1 MSSINYD
8 LKKIKGIAFDVDGV
22 LSPST
27 IPLSP
32 DGEPLRMVSIKD
44 GYDTIISEND
54 GLPLS
59 LKQTIAIARTIL
71 KGSKI
76 MLFDDAL
83 LGLDDNEQDK
93 VLNLLLKL
101 KKDHTIVMIS
111 HDKNVL
117 KDAEK
122 IIVMDAK
129 QVAESGTLSELI
141 EKKGTYYNL
150 FEKSSV
156 SSKEE

>member
-1 MSSINYD
+1 MEPD
-8 LKKIKGIAFDVDGV
+8 FEKIIEICNELGIHEEI
-22 LSPST
+22 LSFK
-27 IPLSP
+27 
-32 DGEPLRMVSIKD
+32 E
-44 GYDTIISEND
+44 GYDTVISEND

-101 KKDHTIVMIS
+101 KKDHTIAMIS

-117 KDAEK
+117 KDAEN

-129 QVAESGTLSELI
+129 QVAESGTLLELI

-150 FEKSSV
+150 FEKSSATN
-156 SSKEE
+156 KEE

>member
-1 MSSINYD
+1 
-8 LKKIKGIAFDVDGV
+8 
-22 LSPST
+22 
-27 IPLSP
+27 
-32 DGEPLRMVSIKD
+32 
-44 GYDTIISEND
+44 
-54 GLPLS
+54 
-59 LKQTIAIARTIL
+59 
-71 KGSKI
+71 

-101 KKDHTIVMIS
+101 KKDHTIAMIS

-117 KDAEK
+117 KDAEN

-129 QVAESGTLSELI
+129 QVAESGTLLELI

-150 FEKSSV
+150 FEKSSATN
-156 SSKEE
+156 KEE

>member
-1 MSSINYD
+1 
-8 LKKIKGIAFDVDGV
+8 
-22 LSPST
+22 
-27 IPLSP
+27 
-32 DGEPLRMVSIKD
+32 
-44 GYDTIISEND
+44 
-54 GLPLS
+54 
-59 LKQTIAIARTIL
+59 
-71 KGSKI
+71 
-76 MLFDDAL
+76 
-83 LGLDDNEQDK
+83 
-93 VLNLLLKL
+93 
-101 KKDHTIVMIS
+101 MIS

>member
-1 MSSINYD
+1 MYGESDSFFNVKEV
-8 LKKIKGIAFDVDGV
+8 LKVKF
-22 LSPST
+22 
-27 IPLSP
+27 
-32 DGEPLRMVSIKD
+32 E
-44 GYDTIISEND
+44 ISD
-54 GLPLS
+54 
-59 LKQTIAIARTIL
+59 R
-71 KGSKI
+71 
-76 MLFDDAL
+76 
-83 LGLDDNEQDK
+83 
-93 VLNLLLKL
+93 LLLKL

>member
-1 MSSINYD
+1 MR
-8 LKKIKGIAFDVDGV
+8 LKNNPKAKEIIEASKQAHADSFIKR
-22 LSPST
+22 LPQ
-27 IPLSP
+27 
-32 DGEPLRMVSIKD
+32 